1 MKYAGIIKND
11 IANGPGI
18 RVSFWVQGCPHKCYN
33 CQNPET
39 WNFDG
44 GKEFTAE
51 TLQEIKDALTA
62 NGIQRNLSILGGEP
76 LCQENLFLTMLVI
89 KEIKEQFPN
98 INIYLWTGYTIE
110 ELKDKCSHPHMNYIL
125 NNIDVLI
132 DGKYIE
138 SQRDITLPLRGSSN
152 QKIINMREFDFSKK
166 I

>member
-39 WNFDG
+39 WDFNG

-89 KEIKEQFPN
+89 KEVKEQFPN

-110 ELKDKCSHPHMNYIL
+110 ELHGKSSPHLKYIL

-132 DGKYIE
+132 DGRYLE
-138 SQRDITLPLRGSSN
+138 SKRDITLPLRGSSN
-152 QKIINMREFDFSKK
+152 QNIIDMKKFDFSKK

>member
-39 WNFDG
+39 WNFNG

-89 KEIKEQFPN
+89 KEVKEQFPN

-110 ELKDKCSHPHMNYIL
+110 ELKDKYFHPHLNYIL

-138 SQRDITLPLRGSSN
+138 SQRDITLPLCGSKN
-152 QKIINMREFDFSKK
+152 QRIVNMKEFDFSKK

>member
-1 MKYAGIIKND
+1 MKYAGIIEND

-18 RVSFWVQGCPHKCYN
+18 RVSFWVQGCPHKCHN

-39 WNFDG
+39 WDFNG

-51 TLQEIKDALTA
+51 TLQEIKEALTA
-62 NGIQRNLSILGGEP
+62 NGIERNLSILGGEP

-89 KEIKEQFPN
+89 KEVKEQFPN

-110 ELKDKCSHPHMNYIL
+110 ELKGRSNSHLKYIL
-125 NNIDVLI
+125 NNIDILI
-132 DGKYIE
+132 DGLYLEDK
-138 SQRDITLPLRGSSN
+138 RDITLPLRGSSN
-152 QKIINMREFDFSKK
+152 QNIIDMKKFDFSKK

>member
-39 WNFDG
+39 WDFNG

-62 NGIQRNLSILGGEP
+62 NGIMRNLSILGGEP

-89 KEIKEQFPN
+89 KEVKEQFPN

-110 ELKDKCSHPHMNYIL
+110 ELKRKSNSHLKYIL

-138 SQRDITLPLRGSSN
+138 DQRDITLPLRGSSN
-152 QKIINMREFDFSKK
+152 QKIINIKEFDFSKK

>member
-39 WNFDG
+39 WDFNG

-62 NGIQRNLSILGGEP
+62 NDIMRNLSILGGEP

-89 KEIKEQFPN
+89 KEVKEQFPN

-110 ELKDKCSHPHMNYIL
+110 ELKGKSNSHLKYIL
-125 NNIDVLI
+125 NNIDILI
-132 DGKYIE
+132 DGLYLENK
-138 SQRDITLPLRGSSN
+138 RDITLPLRGSSN
-152 QKIINMREFDFSKK
+152 QNIIDMKKFDFSKK

>member
-1 MKYAGIIKND
+1 MKYADLKYND

-44 GKEFTAE
+44 GKEFTNK
-51 TLQEIKDALTA
+51 TLQEIKKAIVA

-76 LCQENLFLTMLVI
+76 LCPENQFLTALVI
-89 KEIKEQFPN
+89 KEIKETYPS
-98 INIYLWTGYTIE
+98 ISIYLWTGYTIE
-110 ELKDKCSHPHMNYIL
+110 ELTSLRKIQNHLDYIL
-125 NNIDVLI
+125 NNINVLI
-132 DGKYIE
+132 DGRYEDDK
-138 SQRDITLPLRGSSN
+138 RDITLESRGSSN
-152 QKIINMREFDFSKK
+152 QRIFDFTKK

>member
-44 GKEFTAE
+44 GKEFTNK
-51 TLQEIKDALTA
+51 TLQEIKEAILA

-76 LCQENLFLTMLVI
+76 LCPENQFLTALVI
-89 KEIKEQFPN
+89 KEIKETYPS

-110 ELKDKCSHPHMNYIL
+110 ELTSLRKIQNHLNYIL
-125 NNIDVLI
+125 NNINVLI
-132 DGKYIE
+132 DGRYEDDK
-138 SQRDITLPLRGSSN
+138 RDITLELRGSSN
-152 QKIINMREFDFSKK
+152 QRIFDFTKK

>member
-11 IANGPGI
+11 IANGPGV

-89 KEIKEQFPN
+89 KEVKEQFPN

-110 ELKDKCSHPHMNYIL
+110 ELKGKSNPHLKYIL

-132 DGKYIE
+132 DGRYLDSK
-138 SQRDITLPLRGSSN
+138 RDITLSLRGSSN
-152 QKIINMREFDFSKK
+152 QNIIDMKKFDFSKK

>member
-39 WNFDG
+39 WDFNG

-62 NGIQRNLSILGGEP
+62 NGIMRNLSILGGEP

-89 KEIKEQFPN
+89 KEVKEQFPN

-110 ELKDKCSHPHMNYIL
+110 ELK
-125 NNIDVLI
+125 
-132 DGKYIE
+132 GK
-138 SQRDITLPLRGSSN
+138 SN
-152 QKIINMREFDFSKK
+152 S
-166 I
+166 

>member
-1 MKYAGIIKND
+1 MKYADLKYND

-39 WNFDG
+39 WDFNG

-62 NGIQRNLSILGGEP
+62 NGIMRNLSILGGEP

-89 KEIKEQFPN
+89 KEVKEQFPN

-110 ELKDKCSHPHMNYIL
+110 ELKRKSNSHLKYIL

-138 SQRDITLPLRGSSN
+138 DQRDITLPLRGSSN
-152 QKIINMREFDFSKK
+152 QKIINIKEFDFSKK

>member
-1 MKYAGIIKND
+1 MKYADLKYND

-39 WNFDG
+39 WDFNG

-62 NGIQRNLSILGGEP
+62 NGIMRNLSILGGEP

-89 KEIKEQFPN
+89 KEVKEQFPN

-110 ELKDKCSHPHMNYIL
+110 ELKGKSNSHLKYIL
-125 NNIDVLI
+125 NNIDILI
-132 DGKYIE
+132 DGPYLENK
-138 SQRDITLPLRGSSN
+138 RDITLPLRGSSN
-152 QKIINMREFDFSKK
+152 QNIIDMKKFDFSKK

>member
-1 MKYAGIIKND
+1 MKYADLKYND

-18 RVSFWVQGCPHKCYN
+18 RVSFWVQGCPHKCHN

-39 WNFDG
+39 WDFNG
-44 GKEFTAE
+44 GKEFTVE

-62 NGIQRNLSILGGEP
+62 NGIMRNLSILGGEP

-89 KEIKEQFPN
+89 KEVKEQFPN

-110 ELKDKCSHPHMNYIL
+110 ELKGKSNSHLKYIL
-125 NNIDVLI
+125 NNIDTLI
-132 DGKYIE
+132 DGPYLENK
-138 SQRDITLPLRGSSN
+138 RDITLPLRGSSN
-152 QKIINMREFDFSKK
+152 QNIIDMKKFDFSKK

>member
-39 WNFDG
+39 WDFNG

-62 NGIQRNLSILGGEP
+62 NGIMRNLSILGGEP

-89 KEIKEQFPN
+89 KEVKEQFPN

-110 ELKDKCSHPHMNYIL
+110 ELKGKSNSHLKYIL

-138 SQRDITLPLRGSSN
+138 DQRDITLPLRGSSN
-152 QKIINMREFDFSKK
+152 QKIINIKEFDFSKK

>member
-1 MKYAGIIKND
+1 MDISDGLGIVV
-11 IANGPGI
+11 AL
-18 RVSFWVQGCPHKCYN
+18 FVQGCEFHCKGCFN
-33 CQNPET
+33 SET
-39 WNFDG
+39 WDFNG

-62 NGIQRNLSILGGEP
+62 NGIMRNLSILGGEP

-89 KEIKEQFPN
+89 KEVKEQFPN

-110 ELKDKCSHPHMNYIL
+110 ELKDKYSHPHMNYIL

-138 SQRDITLPLRGSSN
+138 DQRDITLPLRGSSN
-152 QKIINMREFDFSKK
+152 QKIINIKEFDFSKK

>member
-1 MKYAGIIKND
+1 MKYADLKYND

-39 WNFDG
+39 WDFNG

-62 NGIQRNLSILGGEP
+62 NGIMRNLSILGGEP

-89 KEIKEQFPN
+89 KEVKEQFPN

-110 ELKDKCSHPHMNYIL
+110 ELKGKSNSHLKYIL

-138 SQRDITLPLRGSSN
+138 DQRDITLPLRGSSN
-152 QKIINMREFDFSKK
+152 QKIINIKEFDFSKK

>member
-1 MKYAGIIKND
+1 MKYADLKYND

-44 GKEFTAE
+44 GKEFTNK
-51 TLQEIKDALTA
+51 TLQEIKEAILA

-76 LCQENLFLTMLVI
+76 LCPDNQFLTALVI
-89 KEIKEQFPN
+89 KEIKETYPS
-98 INIYLWTGYTIE
+98 ISIYLWTGYTIE
-110 ELKDKCSHPHMNYIL
+110 ELTSLRKIQNHLDYIL
-125 NNIDVLI
+125 NNINVLI
-132 DGKYIE
+132 DGRYEDDK
-138 SQRDITLPLRGSSN
+138 RDITLELRGSSN
-152 QKIINMREFDFSKK
+152 QRIFDFTKK

>member
-89 KEIKEQFPN
+89 KEIKKDFPN

-110 ELKDKCSHPHMNYIL
+110 ELKDKYSYPHMNYIL
-125 NNIDVLI
+125 NNINVLI

-138 SQRDITLPLRGSSN
+138 NQRDITLPLRGSSN
-152 QKIINMREFDFSKK
+152 QKIINMKEFDFSKK
-166 I
+166 L

>member
-1 MKYAGIIKND
+1 MKYADLKYND

-18 RVSFWVQGCPHKCYN
+18 RVSFWVQGCPHKCHN

-39 WNFDG
+39 WDFNG

-89 KEIKEQFPN
+89 KEVKEQFPN

-110 ELKDKCSHPHMNYIL
+110 ELKGKSNSHLKYIL
-125 NNIDVLI
+125 NNIDILI
-132 DGKYIE
+132 DGPYLENK
-138 SQRDITLPLRGSSN
+138 RDITLPLRGSSN
-152 QKIINMREFDFSKK
+152 QNIIDMKKFDFSKK